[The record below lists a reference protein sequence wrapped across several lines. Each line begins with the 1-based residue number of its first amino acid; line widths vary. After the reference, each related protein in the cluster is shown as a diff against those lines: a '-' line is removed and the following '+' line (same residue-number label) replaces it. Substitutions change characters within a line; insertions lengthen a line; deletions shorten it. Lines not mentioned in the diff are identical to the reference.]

1 LHMKTRIFTLLV
13 LVIVTFTACDLSNES
28 NYTPG
33 IFFLQNPVK
42 NNQDTLRSFY
52 TDVPGTFVMDTVQVG
67 DTVKFLIYLDAYANN
82 LQNFYLNHAP
92 DSAAKI
98 ILPEASSMDTIFKD
112 NSDYAKGK
120 FYFRDSHS
128 FLFFPFR
135 YVALKPNLDAKLEF
149 LVVSDAVFDNGFG
162 SNSSK
167 IILKTPIKN

>member
-1 LHMKTRIFTLLV
+1 MKTRILILLV
-13 LVIVTFTACDLSNES
+13 LVIATFTACDLSNES
-28 NYTPG
+28 NYSPG

-52 TDVPGTFVMDTVQVG
+52 TDVPGTFVMDTIQVG
-67 DTVKFLIYLDAYANN
+67 DTVKFLMYLDAYANK

-92 DSAAKI
+92 DSVAKI

-120 FYFRDSHS
+120 FYFRDTHS

-135 YVALKPNLDAKLEF
+135 YVAIKPNLDAKLEF
-149 LVVSDAVFDNGFG
+149 LVVSDAVFDDGFG